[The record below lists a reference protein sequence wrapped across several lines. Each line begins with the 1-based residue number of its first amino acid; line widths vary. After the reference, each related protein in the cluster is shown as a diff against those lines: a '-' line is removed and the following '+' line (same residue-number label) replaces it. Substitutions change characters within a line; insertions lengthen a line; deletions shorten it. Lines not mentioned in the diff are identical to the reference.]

1 MNTRVPVVNP
11 DGSPAMPTLCSRARR
26 WVRDGKAVGKWND
39 LGVYYVQLLVT
50 PSDTKTQTIV
60 CGCDPGKSYSG
71 FGVQSSFTT
80 LFRTHAILPFQRL
93 TSSRRQSRGILPP
106 HDDIFLFLQLLTRLL
121 LPPVPAR
128 SPTTDILSKDR
139 ICPTAD
145 NPLFRIT
152 SLATTSRLL
161 VYPQLS
167 Q

>member
-93 TSSRRQSRGILPP
+93 TSSVKVEVAVSSLPLLSETERDSFP
-106 HDDIFLFLQLLTRLL
+106 SLSYSNVLLFVINRL
-121 LPPVPAR
+121 PN
-128 SPTTDILSKDR
+128 S
-139 ICPTAD
+139 
-145 NPLFRIT
+145 
-152 SLATTSRLL
+152 
-161 VYPQLS
+161 
-167 Q
+167 